1 MHWLFSYKVRWITFE
16 ISWIIHKISE
26 NNGITNSIIS
36 FKCLVLQT
44 LTKSPQ
50 KGKWN
55 KQTVKTNDSVIKN
68 NNKWSFLKIC
78 QTQELKLNINKW
90 IQDQRLDLAGQHA
103 DQESPVSS
111 EVFYVLF
118 LQSLQSQLVSKVD
131 MVIA

>member
-1 MHWLFSYKVRWITFE
+1 MHWLFPYKVRWITFE

-55 KQTVKTNDSVIKN
+55 KQTVKTKKQMIQLLKITINDLF
-68 NNKWSFLKIC
+68 FLIC
-78 QTQELKLNINKW
+78 QTQELKLNTNKW

-118 LQSLQSQLVSKVD
+118 L
-131 MVIA
+131 